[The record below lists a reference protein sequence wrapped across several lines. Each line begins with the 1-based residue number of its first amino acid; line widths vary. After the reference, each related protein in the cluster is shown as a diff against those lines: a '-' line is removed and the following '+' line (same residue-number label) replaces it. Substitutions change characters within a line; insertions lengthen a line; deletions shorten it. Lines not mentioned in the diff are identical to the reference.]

1 MEITMP
7 EATQVVFKHKELAE
21 ILVKSQGIHTGIWG
35 LFIRFGIGATNF
47 GPSEAELQ
55 PAAIVP
61 VLEIGLQKFEKETN
75 LSVDAAKVNPEPSQ
89 LIVPASTTKTMH

>member
-1 MEITMP
+1 MP

-21 ILVKSQGIHTGIWG
+21 ILVKAQNIHEGIWG
-35 LFIRFGIGATNF
+35 LFLRFGIGGSNV
-47 GPSEAELQ
+47 GPSEDELQ

-75 LSVDAAKVNPEPSQ
+75 LSVDAAKVNPKKKESAP
-89 LIVPASTTKTMH
+89 VATPTARTH